1 MTDDIDVNLIFKKNE
16 ELTNAMA
23 RLFESGK
30 ITSREYTFFTD
41 SIVQAPLEIKMLM
54 SIYAVNDEVLL
65 ALLNLHPRYESFKS
79 NMSEEEL
86 NEEFYSN
93 VKYVTDASLTTSE
106 VAIAIKLNVT
116 GRHRDGRTFWRSRAT
131 FDLIAKILSL
141 GRHQVNT
148 GM

>member
-16 ELTNAMA
+16 ELTNAMARLFEAMA

-86 NEEFYSN
+86 NEEFYFN
-93 VKYVTDASLTTSE
+93 VKYATDASLTTSE
-106 VAIAIKLNVT
+106 VGTEI
-116 GRHRDGRTFWRSRAT
+116 RRSFQRN
-131 FDLIAKILSL
+131 S
-141 GRHQVNT
+141 V
-148 GM
+148 

>member
-1 MTDDIDVNLIFKKNE
+1 MTDDIDVNLILKKNE

-65 ALLNLHPRYESFKS
+65 ALLNLHPRNESFKS

-86 NEEFYSN
+86 NEEFYSSVN
-93 VKYVTDASLTTSE
+93 YFTKE
-106 VAIAIKLNVT
+106 IAPML
-116 GRHRDGRTFWRSRAT
+116 R
-131 FDLIAKILSL
+131 
-141 GRHQVNT
+141 
-148 GM
+148 

>member
-65 ALLNLHPRYESFKS
+65 AFLNLHPRNESFKS

-86 NEEFYSN
+86 NEEFYFN

-106 VAIAIKLNVT
+106 VAIAI
-116 GRHRDGRTFWRSRAT
+116 RRSFQRN
-131 FDLIAKILSL
+131 S
-141 GRHQVNT
+141 V
-148 GM
+148 

>member
-1 MTDDIDVNLIFKKNE
+1 MTDDIDVNLILKKNE

-41 SIVQAPLEIKMLM
+41 SIAQAPLEIKMLM
-54 SIYAVNDEVLL
+54 SIYAVNDEVLS

-86 NEEFYSN
+86 NEEFYSS
-93 VKYVTDASLTTSE
+93 VKYFTKE
-106 VAIAIKLNVT
+106 IAP
-116 GRHRDGRTFWRSRAT
+116 
-131 FDLIAKILSL
+131 KIRQQSW
-141 GRHQVNT
+141 N
-148 GM
+148 

>member
-41 SIVQAPLEIKMLM
+41 SIVQAPLEITMLM

-65 ALLNLHPRYESFKS
+65 ALLSLHPKYESFKS

-93 VKYVTDASLTTSE
+93 VKYVTKESVPKE
-106 VAIAIKLNVT
+106 
-116 GRHRDGRTFWRSRAT
+116 
-131 FDLIAKILSL
+131 L
-141 GRHQVNT
+141 GLK
-148 GM
+148 

>member
-1 MTDDIDVNLIFKKNE
+1 MTDDIDVNLILKKNE

-65 ALLNLHPRYESFKS
+65 ALLNLHPRYQSFKS

-86 NEEFYSN
+86 NEEFYFS
-93 VKYVTDASLTTSE
+93 VKYVTDAFLTTSE
-106 VAIAIKLNVT
+106 VGMAI
-116 GRHRDGRTFWRSRAT
+116 RRS
-131 FDLIAKILSL
+131 FQGNS
-141 GRHQVNT
+141 V
-148 GM
+148 

>member
-16 ELTNAMA
+16 ELTNVMA

-65 ALLNLHPRYESFKS
+65 ALLNLHPRHESFKS

-86 NEEFYSN
+86 NEEFYFN
-93 VKYVTDASLTTSE
+93 VKYVTDASLATSE
-106 VAIAIKLNVT
+106 VGMAI
-116 GRHRDGRTFWRSRAT
+116 RRSFQRN
-131 FDLIAKILSL
+131 S
-141 GRHQVNT
+141 V
-148 GM
+148 

>member
-1 MTDDIDVNLIFKKNE
+1 MTDDIDVNLILKKNE

-65 ALLNLHPRYESFKS
+65 ALLNLHPRNESFKS

-86 NEEFYSN
+86 NEEFYFN
-93 VKYVTDASLTTSE
+93 VKYATDASLTTSE
-106 VAIAIKLNVT
+106 VGAEI
-116 GRHRDGRTFWRSRAT
+116 RRSFQRN
-131 FDLIAKILSL
+131 S
-141 GRHQVNT
+141 V
-148 GM
+148 

>member
-1 MTDDIDVNLIFKKNE
+1 MTDDIDVNLNFEKIE

-30 ITSREYTFFTD
+30 ITFREYTFFTD

-86 NEEFYSN
+86 NEEFYFN
-93 VKYVTDASLTTSE
+93 VKYVIGASLTKRL
-106 VAIAIKLNVT
+106 A
-116 GRHRDGRTFWRSRAT
+116 
-131 FDLIAKILSL
+131 
-141 GRHQVNT
+141 
-148 GM
+148 

>member
-65 ALLNLHPRYESFKS
+65 AFLNLHPRNESFKS

-86 NEEFYSN
+86 NEEFYSS
-93 VKYVTDASLTTSE
+93 VKYFTKE
-106 VAIAIKLNVT
+106 IAP
-116 GRHRDGRTFWRSRAT
+116 
-131 FDLIAKILSL
+131 KIRQQSW
-141 GRHQVNT
+141 N
-148 GM
+148 